1 MDTLQKLTG
10 KEREKFLQ
18 SKYNYYRTFNT
29 WVVILSCLASVTYFA
44 SDCQLFGRFAWET
57 LLPRT
62 FILFPM
68 ILFIIT
74 SQKVTNYKI
83 MVPFSYVIIHGIMW
97 CTIWAI
103 YYLPIKQHANE
114 GFIIMH
120 LMFFAVAYCAPYRFS
135 IIAHSLVIV
144 NIIVSNFFNHYES
157 FQQMLL
163 LGIPCV
169 VAICAVNYIMENVY
183 MDQYQ
188 TKKKL
193 EQTMVTDHLTGVYNR
208 NELKN
213 ILRPDSDQLIF
224 DTKKEV
230 SILLMDIDF
239 FKKVNDTYGHGKG
252 DIVLTHTVQIVK
264 ACTQPEDII
273 IRWGGE
279 EFVVIMPDCP
289 LSKALE
295 IGEHIRVQVETSNN
309 TVCPVTISLGASSYE
324 GNFQS
329 AVTNADKALYAAK
342 ESGRNRVVCFEQLEL
357 TG

>member
-1 MDTLQKLTG
+1 MNIFKSFVG
-10 KEREKFLQ
+10 KERDAFLQ
-18 SKYNYYRTFNT
+18 SKYDYYRTFNK

-62 FILFPM
+62 FILIPM
-68 ILFIIT
+68 LLFIIT
-74 SQKVTNYKI
+74 GRKISNYKI
-83 MVPFSYVIIHGIMW
+83 MVPFSYVIIHGVMW

-135 IIAHSLVIV
+135 IVAHSLVIV
-144 NIIVSNFFNHYES
+144 NIIVSNCFNHYES

-169 VAICAVNYIMENVY
+169 VSICAVNYIMENVY
-183 MDQYQ
+183 MDQYT
-188 TKKKL
+188 TKKQL
-193 EQTMVTDHLTGVYNR
+193 EQALVTDQLTEVYNR

-213 ILRPDSDQLIF
+213 ILNTDTNRLIF
-224 DTKKEV
+224 DQNTDI

-239 FKKVNDTYGHGKG
+239 FKKVNDTYGHDKG
-252 DIVLTHTVQIVK
+252 DIVLTHTAQIVK
-264 ACTQPEDII
+264 NSTKPEDII

-279 EFVVIMPDCP
+279 EFVVIMPSCSLD
-289 LSKALE
+289 KAQDIAE
-295 IGEHIRVQVETSNN
+295 NIRMKVETSNN
-309 TVCPVTISLGASSYE
+309 AVCPVTISLGVSAYQ
-324 GNFQS
+324 GNFHH
-329 AVTNADKALYAAK
+329 AVTNADQALYAAK
-342 ESGRNRVVCFEQLEL
+342 ETGRNRVVCFEHMQ
-357 TG
+357 